1 MVEDARFEDAGD
13 KPLRLM
19 AADAEDLQ
27 IISSLI
33 QDSVFPVGEMA
44 FHKADRRFALL
55 LNRFRWEDDRNAERH
70 GRAYE
75 RVQAVLSIDDV
86 EAVKSQ
92 GIERS
97 DKDMILSALAL
108 TFEPGED
115 GTGRLELTLAGDGAL
130 SFDVESLN
138 VTLVDVTRPYVAPSR
153 ARPGHPE

>member
-1 MVEDARFEDAGD
+1 M
-13 KPLRLM
+13 
-19 AADAEDLQ
+19 
-27 IISSLI
+27 
-33 QDSVFPVGEMA
+33 
-44 FHKADRRFALL
+44 L
-55 LNRFRWEDDRNAERH
+55 LNRFRWEDDTNAERR

-75 RVQAVLSIDDV
+75 RVRAVLSIDDV